1 MYSSFAAVMVFFS
14 VLVFALAVVLVRE
27 IQARQRVDEVWTK
40 VADRLGG
47 TFIKKADI
55 GSGFHQLAT
64 SRLTVSI
71 EDREVV
77 VVSGTGR
84 AIQMQLTASATRG
97 DGLELEVR
105 RKSALP
111 NQVGLPGS
119 EIVRV
124 GDRAF
129 DGKFVVKANGE
140 HLARLWIDG
149 GIRRAVTAAGNYG
162 FVVSEGKVTARRGG
176 LENDETKLIAAITA
190 TARLARRGTDLER
203 QWRKMAGNLGGV
215 EPSHDGRWPAIDVS
229 ADGVSMHINVES
241 ELEPGCETVVVA
253 QPRRPSWERFVL
265 GNPRPSWALKLRRV
279 ADTRWLAKPLFSED
293 PSRTATWLTELREQ
307 LDSLQA
313 RGMSFDGQ
321 RVRLGLEGIVLDEQR
336 LRAAVDFVAL
346 LCRRMDAD
354 PYR

>member
-1 MYSSFAAVMVFFS
+1 MYSSFAGVMVFFT

-27 IQARQRVDEVWTK
+27 IRARQRVDEVWTK

-71 EDREVV
+71 EGREVV
-77 VVSGTGR
+77 VVSGTGK
-84 AIQMQLTASATRG
+84 AIQMRLSAADTSS
-97 DGLELEVR
+97 DDLKLEVHP
-105 RKSALP
+105 KSALLSL
-111 NQVGLPGS
+111 LPGT
-119 EIVRV
+119 EVVRV
-124 GDRAF
+124 GERTF
-129 DGKFVVKANGE
+129 DGKFLVKANGE

-149 GIRRAVTAAGNYG
+149 GIRRAVTAAGSYG
-162 FVVSEGKVTARRGG
+162 FVVSEGKVTAHRGG

-203 QWRKMAGNLGGV
+203 QWRKMAGKLGRV
-215 EPSHDGRWPAIDVS
+215 EPNHDGRWPAIDVS
-229 ADGVSMHINVES
+229 ADGVSMHIEVES
-241 ELEPGCETVVVA
+241 ELGPGCQTVVVA

-265 GNPRPSWALKLRRV
+265 GNPRPDWALKLRRV
-279 ADTRWLAKPLFSED
+279 ADTRWLAKPLFSDE

-321 RVRLGLEGIVLDEQR
+321 RVHLGLEGIVFEEQR